1 MKYPGKKVGA
11 TMEANTPGQ
20 LRFGEMIQKL
30 LLVDD
35 ESWGRYAFSRDILNH
50 RIGAKEKSE
59 MILKAIA
66 CGKEYANRM
75 ILESGNTDIQTI
87 AQNYKLKIELQNASI
102 TGKRILFARYTPPD
116 QIEIMGE
123 PVHKAVSL
131 ISEECPDFIELFKKD
146 DIIETILGHEIFH
159 YLEEQNNREIYTRN
173 EKILLWNFMG
183 FKNYSTIHV
192 LSEIGA
198 MAFTRE
204 LKGLSYSPFLL
215 DFLLYYSY
223 DSFSAEKI
231 YRDILGKSS
240 ERCIDTIENY

>member
-1 MKYPGKKVGA
+1 MEA
-11 TMEANTPGQ
+11 TMQTNMQGQ
-20 LRFGEMIQKL
+20 LKFGEMIQNL

-35 ESWGRYAFSRDILNH
+35 ETWGGYAFSRELLNH
-50 RIGAKEKSE
+50 RIEAKEKSE
-59 MILKAIA
+59 MILRAIA
-66 CGKEYANRM
+66 CGKEYAKRM
-75 ILESGNTDIQTI
+75 ILEGGKADSQSI
-87 AQNYKLKIELQNASI
+87 AQNYKLKIKLQNALI

-116 QIEIMGE
+116 EIEIMEE

-146 DIIETILGHEIFH
+146 DIIEIILGHEIFH
-159 YLEEQNNREIYTRN
+159 FLEDQNNHEIYTRN

-223 DSFSAEKI
+223 DSLSAEKI
-231 YRDILGKSS
+231 YRNILGKSS
-240 ERCIDTIENY
+240 ERV

>member
-1 MKYPGKKVGA
+1 
-11 TMEANTPGQ
+11 MEANIQGQ
-20 LRFGEMIQKL
+20 LRFGEMIQNL

-35 ESWGRYAFSRDILNH
+35 ETWGRYAFSRDLLNH

-66 CGKEYANRM
+66 CGKEYAKRM
-75 ILESGNTDIQTI
+75 ILENGSTDIQTI
-87 AQNYKLKIELQNASI
+87 AQNHQLKIELHDAAI
-102 TGKRILFARYTPPD
+102 TGKRILFARYTPPN
-116 QIEIMGE
+116 QIEIMEE
-123 PVHKAVSL
+123 PVHKAVCL
-131 ISEECPDFIELFKKD
+131 ISEECPDFIELFKKN

-159 YLEEQNNREIYTRN
+159 FLEEQNSHEIYTRN
-173 EKILLWNFMG
+173 EKILLWKFMG

-204 LKGLSYSPFLL
+204 LKGLLYSPFLL

-223 DSFSAEKI
+223 DSSSAEKI
-231 YRDILGKSS
+231 YRDILGKS
-240 ERCIDTIENY
+240 